1 MQWVNPYECDN
12 ALRSL
17 STLKIGG
24 FDKSVLVEEFIE
36 GRDISMIYIEGLGV
50 FGSCVVECDAKFYD
64 YEMKSIKNNAV
75 DINQLKGDYSEL
87 KDIVRYI
94 VKKLDI
100 KRYAK
105 IDFRESA
112 CKFYLIEVN
121 AQVSFHPNGEFI
133 TSPNI

>member
-24 FDKSVLVEEFIE
+24 FDRSVLVEEFIE

-50 FGSCVVECDAKFYD
+50 FGSCVAECDAKFYD
-64 YEMKSIKNNAV
+64 YEMKSIKDNTV

-87 KDIVRYI
+87 KDIVKYI

-121 AQVSFHPNGEFI
+121 AQVSFHPDGEFI